1 MSYLKHLDLGVICVI
16 GFMLSIVITHALMRI
31 IAFVKKDAALKNTAK
46 VKSFISKNADTMND
60 LNTYLVLVYDSLEEF
75 VLGGEYIEL
84 VTDEKLQP
92 GTTYVNGAS
101 MFTVVTTVN

>member
-1 MSYLKHLDLGVICVI
+1 
-16 GFMLSIVITHALMRI
+16 
-31 IAFVKKDAALKNTAK
+31 
-46 VKSFISKNADTMND
+46 MND

-92 GTTYVNGAS
+92 GTTYVNGTS